1 MLTLQSHGDL
11 AVELGQKL
19 ALLERMESLEDFA
32 TIPDSHL
39 PNGKK
44 Q

>member
-1 MLTLQSHGDL
+1 MLTLQSQGEL
-11 AVELGQKL
+11 ALELREKL

-39 PNGKK
+39 PGSKK